1 MHPELFP
8 DDIAAKPAHLVA
20 VADAIDAR
28 EAFEW
33 SSVRRTDRILL
44 TGMGSSWFAAQ
55 VAALRL
61 RRRGI
66 TAVAEIA
73 SAEHTWPVADDLAV
87 VAISA
92 SGGSTETLDLVR
104 ALDGARVTA
113 LTNTDASAL
122 RDLVVGAAAAGGS
135 GATVDLLAG
144 PERSGV
150 ACRSELHTLIA
161 LLALEEQLAGVD
173 LELARACRAA
183 AAAVEHLLG
192 SREAWLPR
200 VAERLAGPQGTW
212 LVAPADRISS
222 ALQGALMLREV
233 PRRQADG
240 CETGDWSHV
249 DVYLTKTLD
258 YRALVFPGSR
268 YDAEAARWMRER
280 GTVAVAVHAD
290 DQPGFDA
297 AEVTVTYPGGGHPL
311 TPLLVETTVAE
322 LVAAHWYAHAEA

>member
-1 MHPELFP
+1 MHPELFL
-8 DDIAAKPAHLVA
+8 DDLTAKPAHLVA
-20 VADAIDAR
+20 VADAIDAGD
-28 EAFEW
+28 AFRW
-33 SSVRRTDRILL
+33 SAVRPSDRILL

-73 SAEHTWPVADDLAV
+73 SAERTWPVADDLAV

-92 SGGSTETLDLVR
+92 SGGSAETLDLVR
-104 ALDGARVTA
+104 SLDGARVTA
-113 LTNTDASAL
+113 LTNTEASTL
-122 RDLVVGAAAAGGS
+122 RDLVAGTGS
-135 GATVDLLAG
+135 TVDLLAG

-150 ACRSELHTLIA
+150 ACRSELHTLVA
-161 LLALEEQLAGVD
+161 LLALEEQLTGVD
-173 LELARACRAA
+173 LSVSAACRAA
-183 AAAVEHLLG
+183 AAAVDHLLAT
-192 SREAWLPR
+192 RDRWLPQI
-200 VAERLAGPQGTW
+200 AERLAGPNGTW

-280 GTVAVAVHAD
+280 ATVAVAVHAD
-290 DQPGFDA
+290 DRTGFDP
-297 AEVTVTYPGGGHPL
+297 AEVTVAYPSGGHPL

-322 LVAAHWYAHAEA
+322 LVAWSWYTAAST

>member
-1 MHPELFP
+1 MQPELFL
-8 DDIAAKPAHLVA
+8 DDLLAKPAHLVA
-20 VADAIDAR
+20 VADAIDAGG
-28 EAFEW
+28 AFDW
-33 SSVRRTDRILL
+33 GSVRRSDRILL

-87 VAISA
+87 IAISA
-92 SGGSTETLDLVR
+92 SGGSAETLDLVR
-104 ALDGARVTA
+104 SLVGARVTA
-113 LTNTDASAL
+113 LTNTEASAL
-122 RDLVVGAAAAGGS
+122 RDLTAGAGGS
-135 GATVDLLAG
+135 GAVVDLLAG

-161 LLALEEQLAGVD
+161 LLALEEQLTGIH
-173 LELARACRAA
+173 LALASACRAA
-183 AAAVEHLLG
+183 AAAIEHLLTT
-192 SREAWLPR
+192 RDRWLPA
-200 VAERLAGPQGTW
+200 VAGRLAGPQGTW

-280 GTVAVAVHAD
+280 GTAAVAVHAD
-290 DQPGFDA
+290 DQPGFEA
-297 AEVTVTYPGGGHPL
+297 AEVSVTYPGGGHPL

-322 LVAAHWYAHAEA
+322 LVAAHWLGAPA